1 LYLHLF
7 EPFFT
12 TKEVGVGRGF
22 GLSIAYRIVVEMHKG
37 DNSFTSKPGNTR
49 FQISLSIKIASEM

>member
-1 LYLHLF
+1 LYQHLF

-12 TKEVGVGRGF
+12 TKEVGIGIGF
-22 GLSIAYRIVVEMHKG
+22 ALSIAYRIVVEMHKG

-49 FQISLSIKIASEM
+49 FQISLPIKIASEM

>member
-1 LYLHLF
+1 VSAIYTIRFVSAFLF

-12 TKEVGVGRGF
+12 TKEVGVDTGL

-37 DNSFTSKPGNTR
+37 DVSFTSKP
-49 FQISLSIKIASEM
+49 FEIKDFK

>member
-12 TKEVGVGRGF
+12 TKEVGVSRGF

-37 DNSFTSKPGNTR
+37 DNSFTSKPGNTL
-49 FQISLSIKIASEM
+49 FQISLPIKIASEM